1 MAGLKMRGRPVR
13 LGTRRPTQ
21 TPRLVHLLVMTLNSY
36 LFGSPMCF
44 DYRLAASSNRDAR
57 IAKGKTRHCWNSQSN
72 FGSSRCVGHPA
83 RGRCFE
89 RD

>member
-1 MAGLKMRGRPVR
+1 MAGLKMRGRPVAWHASTYSDP
-13 LGTRRPTQ
+13 G
-21 TPRLVHLLVMTLNSY
+21 LVHLLVITLNFY

-72 FGSSRCVGHPA
+72 FGSCRCVGHPA